1 MGVCMW
7 GGGGDKKGQ
16 ISTAD
21 CVFTLGPHVMN
32 FLLVFCFV
40 VEETDN
46 AHLIRFEMLA
56 LSSQGDVS
64 VVTQDE
70 KSQQTKETRFVL
82 VFVCHEIQTS
92 PCTRATN
99 LRDVTGLQ
107 RQKIPLPGE
116 A

>member
-1 MGVCMW
+1 
-7 GGGGDKKGQ
+7 
-16 ISTAD
+16 
-21 CVFTLGPHVMN
+21 
-32 FLLVFCFV
+32 
-40 VEETDN
+40 
-46 AHLIRFEMLA
+46 MLA

-70 KSQQTKETRFVL
+70 KSKQTKETRFVL

-92 PCTRATN
+92 PCKRATN

-107 RQKIPLPGE
+107 RQKIPLSGE